1 MPETSSEQGAPLAQP
16 QTDWAGHV
24 RPRLATLR
32 LGAARESEIVEE
44 LAQHLEE
51 RYEELRGDGHGDD
64 EARRVAVEELLEPEA
79 LALFMRSLRQAN
91 VPRRITPGAPR
102 RRLLADLAL
111 DLRYAVR
118 MLRKQPAFAATAI
131 LTLALG
137 IGANSAIFALV
148 DATLLRPLP
157 LPAPDRLVMV
167 SERTDTSRTTPVSP
181 LNLKDWND
189 HNRSFEVIAGVS
201 PNVGG
206 MVLAGA
212 DGSAESV
219 ARQWVTAGFF
229 DALGVTA
236 IVGRTFLATEDPDRA
251 NVVVLSEGFWRTR
264 FGADPGVVGTG
275 IRLDGTLYTVVGVA
289 PEQAQLLGRTAIWAM
304 LPIHGAPPGARRAYV
319 FQAVGRLKPGVTLEA
334 ADADLSAIAAAL
346 EIEYPQMNA
355 GRGVTLDPLDEAL
368 IGGELRQTAMLFLG
382 VVAFV
387 LLICCANVANLLL
400 ARATGRTRELAVRAA
415 LGADRTRVARQLVT
429 ESVVLA
435 LLGGVLGLG
444 LGAAILDLAPALL
457 PEGLLPPSVALQF
470 DRRLVAFCAGAAL
483 LVGLLFGLAQAW
495 QATRLAPAP
504 ALAANGRTTT
514 GSGTGLRSALVA
526 GQIATAV
533 LLLFGAG
540 LLLRT
545 LMAVEGADPGYR
557 AESVLSMVVDPH
569 GSRYPTDADRLQ
581 FYEAVSDEVLAIPG
595 VRGVA
600 WATTVPLGISY
611 QGTTLFDIVGD
622 PPPAESQ
629 PPSADYQ
636 IVSATYFE
644 TLEVPVVAGRG
655 FDGRDI
661 ADGLPVCIVNE
672 AFVRRYLQ
680 GRTPVGM
687 QVALRP
693 TTDAPPVVRQIVG
706 VARQVKGR
714 PNETEDLVQVY
725 VPLAQDT
732 PGDIFLMVRPASGR
746 ADALTPSVRAAIGR
760 IDNDQIV
767 GVRNV
772 QTLEDVAWE
781 ATGRHRFRAVL
792 VMAFAGL
799 ALVLA
804 MVGVFGV
811 LAYSVQ
817 QRTRDFA
824 VRRALGATTGD
835 VYRTVIGSAVPVI
848 VAGTAVGLALS
859 ATLGRLL
866 ATMLFGVE
874 PLDGLTFALV
884 LIVLALTTAVAI
896 AGPARKATR
905 IDPAVALRAD

>member
-1 MPETSSEQGAPLAQP
+1 MSDPASRNGPPMAAPAN
-16 QTDWAGHV
+16 DWASYV
-24 RPRLATLR
+24 RPRLSSLR
-32 LGAARESEIVEE
+32 LSPTRESEIIEE
-44 LAQHLEE
+44 LSQHLEE
-51 RYEELRGDGHGDD
+51 RYEELRRDGSGAD
-64 EARRVAVEELLEPEA
+64 EARRLAIEELLEPEA

-91 VPRRITPGAPR
+91 APRPITPGAPR

-111 DLRYAVR
+111 DLRYAIR
-118 MLRKQPAFAATAI
+118 MLRKQPGFAAAAVI
-131 LTLALG
+131 TLALG

-157 LPAPDRLVMV
+157 LPAPDRLVMLA
-167 SERTDTSRTTPVSP
+167 ERTDAVRTSPISP
-181 LNLKDWND
+181 LNLRDWQER
-189 HNRSFEVIAGVS
+189 NRSFEVVAGFT
-201 PNVGG
+201 PNVGS
-206 MVLAGA
+206 MVMAGA
-212 DGSAESV
+212 DAGAETV

-229 DALGVTA
+229 DALGVRP
-236 IVGRTFLATEDPDRA
+236 IVGRTFLASDDIQDS
-251 NVVVLSEGFWRTR
+251 NVVVLSEGFWRSR
-264 FGADPGVVGTG
+264 FGADPGIVATD

-289 PEQAQLLGRTAIWAM
+289 PDEAHLLGRTALWAM
-304 LPIHGAPPGARRAYV
+304 TPIHGAPPGARRAYF
-319 FQAVGRLKPGVTLEA
+319 FQGIGRLQPGVTLEA
-334 ADADLSAIAAAL
+334 ADADLSAVAATLAR
-346 EIEYPQMNA
+346 EFPQTNE
-355 GRGVTLDPLDEAL
+355 GRGVTLEPMDEAL

-400 ARATGRTRELAVRAA
+400 ARATGRTRELAVRTA
-415 LGADRTRVARQLVT
+415 LGADRARVARQLVT

-435 LLGGVLGLG
+435 FLGGVLGLG
-444 LGAAILDLAPALL
+444 LGAAILDAAPALL
-457 PEGLLPPSVALQF
+457 PEGLLPPAVSLQF

-483 LVGLLFGLAQAW
+483 LVGLLFGLAPAW
-495 QATRLAPAP
+495 QATRIAPAQ

-514 GSGTGLRSALVA
+514 GSGTRLRSALVG

-545 LMAVEGADPGYR
+545 LLAVEGADPGYR
-557 AESVLSMVVDPH
+557 AERVLTMVVDPH
-569 GSRYPTDADRLQ
+569 SSRYRTDAARLQ
-581 FYEAVSDEVLAIPG
+581 FYEAVTDEVLAIPG

-600 WATTVPLGISY
+600 WATTLPLGPSFE
-611 QGTTLFDIVGD
+611 GTSFFDIVGD

-636 IVSATYFE
+636 IVSTTYFD
-644 TLEVPVVAGRG
+644 TLEVPIVAGRG

-661 ADGLPVCIVNE
+661 ADGLPVCLVNE

-680 GRTPVGM
+680 GRSPVGL

-693 TTDAPPVVRQIVG
+693 TPDAPAVVREIVG
-706 VARQVKGR
+706 VARQVKGQ

-732 PGDIFLMVRPASGR
+732 PGDIFLMMRPAAGR
-746 ADALTPSVRAAIGR
+746 AEALAPSVRSAIGR
-760 IDNDQIV
+760 IDKDQIV

-772 QTLEDVAWE
+772 QTLEDVAWA

-824 VRRALGATTGD
+824 VRRALGATTAD
-835 VYRTVIGSAVPVI
+835 VCRTVIGSALPVI
-848 VAGTAVGLALS
+848 AAGAAVGLGLS
-859 ATLGRLL
+859 AILGRLL
-866 ATMLFGVE
+866 ATLLFGVE

-884 LIVLALTTAVAI
+884 LAVLALTTAAAI

>member
-1 MPETSSEQGAPLAQP
+1 MSDASSEQGPSKA
-16 QTDWAGHV
+16 DWAGHV
-24 RPRLATLR
+24 RPRLASLR
-32 LGAARESEIVEE
+32 LGPARESEIVEE
-44 LAQHLEE
+44 LSQHLEE
-51 RYEELRGDGHGDD
+51 RYEELGRDGHRDD
-64 EARRVAVEELLEPEA
+64 EARRLAIEELLEPEA
-79 LALFMRSLRQAN
+79 LALYMRSLRQAN

-111 DLRYAVR
+111 DLRYAAR
-118 MLRKQPAFAATAI
+118 MLRKQPGFAATAA

-148 DATLLRPLP
+148 DAALLRPLP
-157 LPAPDRLVMV
+157 LPAPDRLVML
-167 SERTDTSRTTPVSP
+167 SERADTSRTAPISP
-181 LNLKDWND
+181 LNLRDW
-189 HNRSFEVIAGVS
+189 HERNRSFEVVAGFI
-201 PNVGG
+201 PNVGAMMMG
-206 MVLAGA
+206 VA

-219 ARQWVTAGFF
+219 PRQWVTAGFF
-229 DALGVTA
+229 DALGVRP
-236 IVGRTFLATEDPDRA
+236 IVGRTFLASEDPEAA
-251 NVVVLSEGFWRTR
+251 NVVVLSEGLWRTR
-264 FGADPGVVGTG
+264 FGADPGVVGTD
-275 IRLDGTLYTVVGVA
+275 IRLDGTLYTIVGVA
-289 PEQAQLLGRTAIWAM
+289 PAQAQLLGRTGIWAL
-304 LPIHGAPPGARRAYV
+304 LPIHGAPPGARRVYV
-319 FQAVGRLKPGVTLEA
+319 FQGVGRLKPGVTLEA
-334 ADADLSAIAAAL
+334 ADADLSAVAAAL
-346 EIEYPQMNA
+346 AREFPQTNT
-355 GRGVTLDPLDEAL
+355 GRGVTIEPLNEAV
-368 IGGELRQTAMLFLG
+368 IGGDLRQTAMLFLG

-415 LGADRTRVARQLVT
+415 LGADRARVARQLVT

-444 LGAAILDLAPALL
+444 LGAAILDAAPALL
-457 PEGLLPPSVALQF
+457 PEGLLPPAVSLQF

-514 GSGTGLRSALVA
+514 GGGMRLRSVLVG

-557 AESVLSMVVDPH
+557 ADSVLTMVVDPH
-569 GSRYPTDADRLQ
+569 GSRYPTDAARLQ
-581 FYEAVSDEVLAIPG
+581 FYEAVTGEVLAIPG

-622 PPPAESQ
+622 PPPSESQ

-636 IVSATYFE
+636 IASPSYFD
-644 TLEVPVVAGRG
+644 TLELPIVAGRG

-661 ADGLPVCIVNE
+661 ADGVPVCLVNE

-680 GRTPVGM
+680 GRDPVGIRI
-687 QVALRP
+687 ALRP
-693 TTDAPPVVRQIVG
+693 APDAPAVVREIVG

-746 ADALTPSVRAAIGR
+746 AEALVPSVRAAIGR

-799 ALVLA
+799 ALALA

-817 QRTRDFA
+817 QRTREFA

-835 VYRTVIGSAVPVI
+835 VYRAVVGSAVPVI
-848 VAGTAVGLALS
+848 ATGAAVGLAL
-859 ATLGRLL
+859 AAVLGRLL
-866 ATMLFGVE
+866 ATLLFGVE
-874 PLDGLTFALV
+874 PLDGITFALV
-884 LIVLALTTAVAI
+884 PMVLALTTALAI
-896 AGPARKATR
+896 AGPARRATL